1 MFISILI
8 CTRNRADSLR
18 QTLDSL
24 FCRNNPQL
32 PEWEAVVVDNDSDDH
47 TAQVCRDFRERFPGH
62 FRFLVEKKP
71 GKSNALNTAIAA
83 ARGDILAFTDDDVL
97 CAPGYLQGIRTV
109 FDRYPAD
116 GVQGR
121 ILLDCEG
128 GHPEWLD
135 SYLGVILGWRDCG
148 GEVIDL
154 DGTLF
159 GGNMVVQAEVFQKI
173 GGFSPEL
180 GPGGVGHA
188 EDTEFSLRMRQAG
201 CRLIYAPQI
210 LVWHRLPRKRL
221 TRALLRKGFF
231 SNGRAQAYF
240 APLPVSLFR
249 FGLYLVKESI
259 SKEVAA
265 IWHLCAGRPALA
277 LRCQCDARS
286 LAGWFWQHWLF
297 KRGVPRRLSGNL
309 LSPPR
314 VEVRSWK

>member
-1 MFISILI
+1 MFISVLI

-148 GEVIDL
+148 GEVIDVSENRGFL
-154 DGTLF
+154 
-159 GGNMVVQAEVFQKI
+159 GGIGPRWRWPSGRYRVQRPNAP
-173 GGFSPEL
+173 SRL
-180 GPGGVGHA
+180 SADLRASDPG
-188 EDTEFSLRMRQAG
+188 S
-201 CRLIYAPQI
+201 
-210 LVWHRLPRKRL
+210 
-221 TRALLRKGFF
+221 
-231 SNGRAQAYF
+231 
-240 APLPVSLFR
+240 APL
-249 FGLYLVKESI
+249 
-259 SKEVAA
+259 AA
-265 IWHLCAGRPALA
+265 EAP
-277 LRCQCDARS
+277 
-286 LAGWFWQHWLF
+286 
-297 KRGVPRRLSGNL
+297 N
-309 LSPPR
+309 
-314 VEVRSWK
+314 